1 MNPNHSINRR
11 QFLQTAGAAGAV
23 LASGA
28 TTSLFA
34 AEPNSKLKIK
44 LGIDNFAVR
53 AMGWNAPQLIDYA
66 HTLKTDV
73 LFITDLKP
81 FEKHNDASLKDV
93 AKNAADK
100 GIQIYLGSWSIC
112 PTSKSFKKDWGTAEE
127 HLALG
132 IRMAKA
138 LGSPVFRIILGSRDD
153 RRTPGGIE
161 ARIKDTVAVLKSQR
175 SKAIDAGVKIAV
187 ENHAGDMQ
195 AWELV
200 NLVEEAGKDYV
211 GVNLDSG
218 NAAWTLEDP
227 RESLE
232 ILGPYASA
240 TSLRDDM
247 IWESENGAKVQWTA
261 MGEGLIDWKAYFK
274 RFAELCPGV
283 PVMIE
288 TISGFS
294 VEFPY
299 LKDEFWG
306 AFPKARARDF
316 AKFLALARRGRAID
330 AREPGEAKAK
340 QDYQKGEIERS
351 IKYCKE
357 VAGIGLKA

>member
-1 MNPNHSINRR
+1 MNSNYSINRR
-11 QFLQTAGAAGAV
+11 QFIRTVGAASAA
-23 LASGA
+23 LATG
-28 TTSLFA
+28 TSTGSFA
-34 AEPNSKLKIK
+34 AESNLKLKIK

-53 AMGWNAPQLIDYA
+53 AMGWNAQQLIDYA
-66 HTLKTDV
+66 DTLKTDV

-81 FEKHNDASLKDV
+81 FEKRDDGSLKDL
-93 AKNAADK
+93 AKSAADK

-138 LGSPVFRIILGSRDD
+138 LGSPVFRIILGRSDD
-153 RRTPGGIE
+153 RKPPGGIE

-175 SKAIDAGVKIAV
+175 SRAMDAGVKIAI

-211 GVNLDSG
+211 GVNMDSG

-232 ILGPYASA
+232 ILGPYTCA

-261 MGEGLIDWKAYFK
+261 MGEGMIDWKAYFK

-299 LKDEFWG
+299 LKDEFWS

-316 AKFLALARRGRAID
+316 AKFVALARRGHAID
-330 AREPGEAKAK
+330 AREPGDAKAK

-357 VAGIGLKA
+357 VVGLGLRA